1 MNEKDLKKGISELKN
16 IRMTDEEK
24 ARMLKAVLSSSVESP
39 YMKRVPAFAFIYSH
53 HGRVIL
59 ATCLVALIS
68 LGTVAY
74 ASEASLPGDVLYPI
88 KTRVVESVLD
98 IVNSAPERKI
108 VWEEK
113 KITRRILEAEMLAE
127 KDELDDEKLEE
138 LGRSIEKSSA
148 AFAEAVSIVASSTN
162 LRQEFRRKIN
172 ERKEVF
178 DDEEK
183 KQEEDNVTNISDVQS
198 GNAKK
203 ESSSE
208 KHANQREKIQR
219 LKDAVIKV
227 LDDKDKEDNHSGS
240 GEDENQESKGEL
252 NDKIETEIKI
262 GF

>member
-1 MNEKDLKKGISELKN
+1 MNEKDLEKRVSGLKN

-39 YMKRVPAFAFIYSH
+39 YMKRVPTFAFIYSH

-68 LGTVAY
+68 LGTATY

-113 KITRRILEAEMLAE
+113 KITRRIVEAEMLAE

-138 LGRSIEKSSA
+138 LGRSIEKSST

-183 KQEEDNVTNISDVQS
+183 KQEEDKVTNISDVQS

-203 ESSSE
+203 ESSS
-208 KHANQREKIQR
+208 KDHSNHKEKIKE
-219 LKDAVIKV
+219 LKNTAIRIVDH
-227 LDDKDKEDNHSGS
+227 ED
-240 GEDENQESKGEL
+240 
-252 NDKIETEIKI
+252 
-262 GF
+262 